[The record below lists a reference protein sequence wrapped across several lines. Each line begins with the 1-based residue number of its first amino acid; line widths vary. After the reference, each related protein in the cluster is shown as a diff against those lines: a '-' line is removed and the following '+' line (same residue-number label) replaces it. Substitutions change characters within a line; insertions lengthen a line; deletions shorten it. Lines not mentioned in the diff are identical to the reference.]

1 MRELDSE
8 RFVVR
13 AVRIVFFNVCEVT
26 SAENE
31 VATHTTPQQTHTG
44 QMDGWPLEVSPQG
57 DEICRPH
64 IAKIGW
70 ALISFYIYGT
80 FPQS

>member
-31 VATHTTPQQTHTG
+31 VATHTTPQQTHTR
-44 QMDGWPLEVSPQG
+44 QTDEWPLEVFLRG
-57 DEICRPH
+57 NRIC
-64 IAKIGW
+64 
-70 ALISFYIYGT
+70 
-80 FPQS
+80 

>member
-26 SAENE
+26 GAENE

-44 QMDGWPLEVSPQG
+44 QTDEWPLEVFLRG
-57 DEICRPH
+57 NRIC
-64 IAKIGW
+64 
-70 ALISFYIYGT
+70 
-80 FPQS
+80 